1 MTVYFKESGDVM
13 TTSVLIIND
22 HSVMREG
29 LSSVIVRAEG
39 MSVVGTTP
47 SSANTRELVQRLQPD
62 VLLLDLQLLGSIFQI
77 ANDAKE
83 SRPGL
88 KIILTS
94 MVSLMEHQRQA
105 ERIGAQGL
113 VSSFDDDEQIVE
125 AIRTVMNGET
135 FFKFN
140 NVSRALVHKQ
150 REGVNNR
157 MDHPLSPRE
166 VDVLCC
172 VAQAMTAKEIA
183 RDLHISV
190 KTVDRH
196 KANIMNKLSMRS
208 QIELARYAIRNGF
221 VEA

>member
-1 MTVYFKESGDVM
+1 MS
-13 TTSVLIIND
+13 TSVLIVND
-22 HSVMREG
+22 HAVMREG
-29 LSSVIVRAEG
+29 LNQVIEKADDMHVVSTVTSSH
-39 MSVVGTTP
+39 
-47 SSANTRELVQRLQPD
+47 NTRELVQRLQPD
-62 VLLLDLQLLGSIFQI
+62 LLLLDLQAYGSIFQI
-77 ANDAKE
+77 ATDAKE
-83 SRPGL
+83 SLPYI
-88 KIILTS
+88 KVVLTS
-94 MVSLMEHQRQA
+94 LVSLPEHKRQA
-105 ERIGAQGL
+105 ERIGAQGI
-113 VSSFDDDEQIVE
+113 VSAFDDLNDLLAGLRKVL
-125 AIRTVMNGET
+125 NGET
-135 FFKFN
+135 YYSASHVEKN
-140 NVSRALVHKQ
+140 LIVKQ
-150 REGVNNR
+150 REGVNSR

>member
-1 MTVYFKESGDVM
+1 M
-13 TTSVLIIND
+13 TTSVLIVND
-22 HSVMREG
+22 QPVIREG
-29 LSSVIVRAEG
+29 LTSVLEKDGQINVLSAG
-39 MSVVGTTP
+39 P
-47 SSANTRELVQRLQPD
+47 SSLNIRELVQKLQPEI
-62 VLLLDLQLLGSIFQI
+62 LLLDLQVLGSIFQI

-88 KIILTS
+88 KIIVTGSVILP
-94 MVSLMEHQRQA
+94 EHYQLA
-105 ERIGAQGL
+105 ERLGTKGL
-113 VSSFDDDEQIVE
+113 ISSGDDVSTILSGILEV
-125 AIRTVMNGET
+125 ANGGIYFPKDQET
-135 FFKFN
+135 REMI
-140 NVSRALVHKQ
+140 SKQ
-150 REGVNNR
+150 RDDVNKR
-157 MDHPLSPRE
+157 MEHPLSPRE

>member
-1 MTVYFKESGDVM
+1 MS
-13 TTSVLIIND
+13 TSILILND
-22 HSVMREG
+22 QAVIREG
-29 LSSVIVRAEG
+29 LAAILDRAEDVK
-39 MSVVGTTP
+39 VVSSGP
-47 SSANTRELVQRLQPD
+47 SSFNVRELVQRLQPD
-62 VLLLDLQLLGSIFQI
+62 VLMLDLQISGSIFQI
-77 ANDAKE
+77 ANDARE

-88 KIILTS
+88 SIILTS
-94 MVSLMEHQRQA
+94 SLSLPEHRRQA
-105 ERIGAQGL
+105 ERLGAKGL
-113 VSSFDDDEQIVE
+113 VSSFDDVQSILACIKEVTAGNTYFSANNETKQIV
-125 AIRTVMNGET
+125 
-135 FFKFN
+135 
-140 NVSRALVHKQ
+140 SKQ
-150 REGVNNR
+150 REVVNSR
-157 MDHPLSPRE
+157 MEHPLSPRE

>member
-1 MTVYFKESGDVM
+1 MKESGDNM
-13 TTSVLIIND
+13 TTTVLIIND
-22 HSVMREG
+22 HVVMRDG
-29 LSSVIVRAEG
+29 LSSVINRTEG
-39 MSVVGTTP
+39 MTTVGAVG
-47 SSANTRELVQRLQPD
+47 SSSNTRELIQKLQPD
-62 VLLLDLQLLGSIFQI
+62 ILMLDLQVLGSIFQI

-83 SRPGL
+83 SRPGI
-88 KIILTS
+88 KILLTTN
-94 MVSLMEHQRQA
+94 VSLPEHQRQA
-105 ERIGAQGL
+105 ERIGARGL
-113 VSSFDDDEQIVE
+113 VSSFEDEEQILE
-125 AIRTVMNGET
+125 GLRTVIAGET
-135 FFKFN
+135 YMRTN

-150 REGVNNR
+150 REGVNNQ